1 MNANNKIA
9 RINGNSYRI
18 ISATLWGKTLL
29 SAECTFGPNKGHTI
43 NNLNADRTKVG
54 RGLKTAIK
62 LGLLS

>member
-9 RINGNSYRI
+9 RFNGNAYRI
-18 ISATLWGKTLL
+18 IAANLWGKQLL
-29 SAECTFGPNKGHTI
+29 SAECTSGPSRGHTI

-54 RGLKTAIK
+54 RGLKNAIK